1 MNKESKNLLIQ
12 PGQINL
18 NTNLGKIIY
27 DLVSK
32 NNFNT
37 VVDIGTWNGLGTTY
51 CVLKALR
58 DSNNTNTKL
67 ITIELY
73 KEMFEAA
80 KINLANYL
88 SNPNFKMLLG
98 RIVEFE
104 EVYWFYHKKE
114 TANFTDPHAQLWYY
128 TDMKLLIEST
138 NVLSEIPDKID
149 LLILDG
155 GEYTTYLEWQILK
168 DRVNLFVLD
177 DTNILKCAKI
187 KKEILSDNKYKIL
200 YDVTN
205 ERNGYLI
212 GRRIDK

>member
-1 MNKESKNLLIQ
+1 MNKESKNLLTQ

-51 CVLKALR
+51 CVLKALE